1 MKRGDKPYK
10 SLGAELARIRTRIQ
24 ESMAEVSGAVEISD
38 AQLAAYEHGEVRPSE
53 DILQLMI
60 THFNLKDE
68 ESDKLWDLA
77 GYDDKQPTQHDHDNG
92 YSQQPAVMVMPLDA
106 RIVYSDSFQVSINQ
120 YGVVMNFLQNIG
132 PNPQAVPI
140 ARIGMSLE
148 HAKRI
153 SETLQQTIK
162 TATEFKQPKNLPSSS
177 SDTKDSK
184 NQ

>member
-10 SLGAELARIRTRIQ
+10 QLGDELARIRKRIQ
-24 ESMAEVSGAVEISD
+24 ESVAEVSGAVEIND
-38 AQLAAYEHGEVRPSE
+38 DLLAAYEHGDSRPSE

-77 GYDDKQPTQHDHDNG
+77 GYEDKQPVHDHDNG
-92 YSQQPAVMVMPLDA
+92 YTSQPAVMVMPLDA
-106 RIVYSDSFQVSINQ
+106 RIVYSDTFQVSINQ
-120 YGVVMNFLQNIG
+120 YGVVMNFLQNSG
-132 PNPQAVPI
+132 PNGQQVPV
-140 ARIGMSLE
+140 ARIGMSLD

-162 TATEFKQPKNLPSSS
+162 TAGEFKQPKNLPSSTN
-177 SDTKDSK
+177 DKDK
-184 NQ
+184 Q